1 MRNAEIALHF
11 DELADLYELDGAIV
25 HRVLAYRNAAKAIRD
40 APASIE
46 EMTRAGRVTELHG
59 IGQTIEEKLHALLET
74 GEIPSAAK
82 LKAKFPPGLV
92 EITRLPGF
100 GPKKARKLFDEL
112 GVASLDDLR
121 KAAEEGRLKDV
132 RGFGAKAE
140 ETVLL
145 ALDAGVDLRPKPR
158 LLLSRALGIAD
169 AMADALREHPA
180 AIRVEVAGSARRRV
194 EACRDLD
201 LVAASEEPERL
212 AEAFC
217 GLPLIGEV
225 TSSAA
230 AGVRAVTHNGLSI
243 DLRIVQPA
251 SFGNLLQHLTG
262 SKKHNES
269 LRTEAVK
276 RGLHVSEYGVADDST
291 GTTHACATEEEVYE
305 LLGMSWIPP
314 ELREDR
320 GELQAAREG
329 RLPELV
335 DIDDIRGELHSHTVA
350 SDGRNTIEQMA
361 EAALER
367 GYEYIA
373 FTDHSASHGFGN
385 DVSPDELR
393 RQIERIRE
401 ADERID
407 GIRLLAGSEV
417 NIHPDGSLDYEDDL
431 LAELDWVVGSLHSAF
446 RTPEKEQTRRVIA
459 AMEHPLVDAIGH
471 PTGRLIERREPY
483 SLDIDAIAEAA
494 ARTGTYLE
502 INGNPDRRDLNEI
515 DARRAV
521 DLGATLVIDSDAHG
535 SETLRN
541 VAYGVYTARRAWI
554 TAEAVANTRSWE
566 ELSAAPK
573 RASRD
578 TARMGRAAGRG

>member
-40 APASIE
+40 APASVE
-46 EMTRAGRVTELHG
+46 EMTRAGTVTELRG
-59 IGQTIEEKLHALLET
+59 IGKTIEEKLNALFET

-92 EITRLPGF
+92 EITRIPGF

-121 KAAEEGRLKDV
+121 KAAEEGKLRDV
-132 RGFGAKAE
+132 RGFGQKAE
-140 ETVLL
+140 ESVLL

-158 LLLSRALGIAD
+158 LLLSRALGIAE
-169 AMADALREHPA
+169 ALAEALREHPA
-180 AIRVEVAGSARRRV
+180 AERVEIAGSARRQV

-201 LVAASEEPERL
+201 LVAASDSPEDL
-212 AEAFC
+212 AKAFC
-217 GLPLIGEV
+217 ELPLIGEV
-225 TSSAA
+225 NSSAA

-243 DLRIVQPA
+243 DLRIVQPG

-262 SKKHNES
+262 SKNHNEA

-276 RGLHVSEYGVADDST
+276 RGLHVSEYGIADDET

-305 LLGMSWIPP
+305 LLGMQWIPP
-314 ELREDR
+314 ELRENR
-320 GELQAAREG
+320 GELEAARAGE
-329 RLPELV
+329 LPEL
-335 DIDDIRGELHSHTVA
+335 IELGDIRGELHCHTVA
-350 SDGRNTIEQMA
+350 SDGRNTIEEMA
-361 EAALER
+361 HAAIER
-367 GYEYIA
+367 GYDYIA

-385 DVSPDELR
+385 DVPPDELR

-401 ADERID
+401 ANERID
-407 GIRLLAGSEV
+407 GITLLAGSEV

-446 RTPEKEQTRRVIA
+446 RTPEKEQTKRMIA
-459 AMEHPLVDAIGH
+459 AMEHPLVDTIGH

-483 SLDIDAIAEAA
+483 PLGIDEIAEAA
-494 ARTGTYLE
+494 ARTGTLLE

-515 DARRAV
+515 NARRAV
-521 DLGATLVIDSDAHG
+521 DLGATIVIDSDAHG
-535 SETLRN
+535 CETLRN
-541 VAYGVYTARRAWI
+541 VQYGVATARRAWL
-554 TAEAVANTRSWE
+554 TKADVANTRTLAGLN
-566 ELSAAPK
+566 ELPK
-573 RASRD
+573 RARLGAQ
-578 TARMGRAAGRG
+578 ARSA